1 MKITM
6 EKVHKVALI
15 LIRNNKF
22 LVCKE
27 DGLDKY
33 IMPGGKIENNEN
45 FIRCLI
51 REINEELGAK
61 VNKNSLRY
69 LGKLIGEGE
78 KNTFLEVELYQGKVV
93 GKLKPS
99 GEIKTIEWVGKNDK
113 NKIKQSSR
121 FIKNKIIPFLL
132 KKGIIN

>member
-1 MKITM
+1 MCFEKI
-6 EKVHKVALI
+6 HKAAFI

-33 IMPGGKIENNEN
+33 IMPGGKIENKEN
-45 FIRCLI
+45 FIECLL
-51 REINEELGAK
+51 REIKEELDVE
-61 VNKNSLRY
+61 VNKKSLVY

-93 GKLKPS
+93 GELKPS
-99 GEIKTIEWVGKNDK
+99 GEIKAIEWIGKNDK
-113 NKIKQSSR
+113 NKIEQSSR
-121 FIKNKIIPFLL
+121 FIKNEIIPFLL
-132 KKGIIN
+132 KKGMIR